1 MKQKTNRHI
10 NYRYTVF
17 LLINEEKICL
27 TLEKMEMSDGF
38 YLLNTKQSSSTQ
50 NLGKSF
56 IIPKEIL
63 EKVKA
68 NSNDNNNVNLN

>member
-1 MKQKTNRHI
+1 
-10 NYRYTVF
+10 
-17 LLINEEKICL
+17 
-27 TLEKMEMSDGF
+27 MEMSDGF
-38 YLLNTKQSSSTQ
+38 YLLNTKKSSSTQ

-68 NSNDNNNVNLN
+68 NSIDNNNVNIN

>member
-1 MKQKTNRHI
+1 MKYKTNRLI
-10 NYRYTVF
+10 NYHYTVF

-38 YLLNTKQSSSTQ
+38 YLLNTKKSSSTQ

-68 NSNDNNNVNLN
+68 NSIDNNNVNIN